1 MDSFAT
7 LVEFALSNIWMTVC
21 LTVSQA
27 TMVKLC
33 RGAGEVIKTVFILRI
48 IIQRFERE
56 KFGLLKEYLAY
67 KYTRQQDFLVGVKKI
82 VEGRNLTKFKN
93 IVKNSVAVDNESLK
107 TFFEFFPGK
116 EEIEPMDIN
125 RVHRRLTAERR

>member
-1 MDSFAT
+1 MHTGGDLYNETRGRNQS
-7 LVEFALSNIWMTVC
+7 VIEFGHPFSDII
-21 LTVSQA
+21 
-27 TMVKLC
+27 
-33 RGAGEVIKTVFILRI
+33 EHI

-56 KFGLLKEYLAY
+56 RFGLLKEYLAC
-67 KYTRQQDFLVGVKKI
+67 KCTRQQDFSVGVKKI

-93 IVKNSVAVDNESLK
+93 IVKNSVAVDESLK